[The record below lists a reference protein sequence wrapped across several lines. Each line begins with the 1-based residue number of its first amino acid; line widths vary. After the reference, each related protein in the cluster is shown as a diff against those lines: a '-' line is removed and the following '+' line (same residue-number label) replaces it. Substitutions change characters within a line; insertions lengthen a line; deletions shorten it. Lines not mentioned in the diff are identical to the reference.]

1 MSTNIVEGLWEMGNG
16 KSFKNS
22 YPLSHLPSPLKKP
35 ELLAPA
41 GNFEKLQA
49 ALIYGADAI
58 YFGGKNFSL
67 RAFGDN
73 FTREEILKAVEFTH
87 GLGKKIYAAVNIFA
101 HNADFAALAD
111 YLKFLARAGVDAV
124 LISDLG
130 VLSLAKELTDLK
142 IHVSTQ
148 ANVTN
153 WRTAK
158 FFHELGAER
167 IVLARE
173 LTREEISDIKNN
185 CKAEVEIFIHG
196 AMCISYSGRCWLSKF
211 LTGRDANLGACTHSC
226 RWKYNLV
233 EETRAGE
240 YFPVG
245 EDERGSYVMNSKD
258 LCLLPCLDEVIQSG
272 VASLKIEGRM
282 KSVNYVA
289 SVVKVYRAAIDSY
302 FDNPND
308 FKIRAEWTDEL
319 NKIAH
324 RPYTTGF
331 FMGDGKPTEIY
342 GTSKPA
348 RASEFLGIV
357 REFDSATMTAT
368 IEQRGKFEL
377 GERVEFF
384 QPNRETF
391 SQSITSMQDADG
403 QEIFSA
409 PHAQQLVKIFVDKPV
424 EIWSL
429 MRSGNCGR

>member
-1 MSTNIVEGLWEMGNG
+1 MSINIV
-16 KSFKNS
+16 
-22 YPLSHLPSPLKKP
+22 KP

-58 YFGGKNFSL
+58 YFGGKSFSL
-67 RAFGDN
+67 RAYGDN
-73 FTREEILKAVEFTH
+73 FTRDEILKAVDFTH
-87 GLGKKIYAAVNIFA
+87 ALGKKIYAAVNIFA
-101 HNADFAALAD
+101 HNADLAALAD

-124 LISDLG
+124 LVSDLG
-130 VLSLAKELTDLK
+130 VMALARELTNLK

-153 WRTAK
+153 WRAAN
-158 FFHELGAER
+158 FFHELGASR

-173 LTREEISDIKNN
+173 LTREEILEIKAN
-185 CKAEVEIFIHG
+185 CAAALEIFVHG

-211 LTGRDANLGACTHSC
+211 LTGRDANQGACTHSC
-226 RWKYNLV
+226 RWKYSLV
-233 EETRAGE
+233 EEKRAGE
-240 YFPVG
+240 FFPVG

-258 LCLLPCLDEVIQSG
+258 LCLLPFLDKVIQSG

-302 FDNPND
+302 FDGD
-308 FKIRAEWTDEL
+308 FKVRGEWLAEL

-331 FMGDGKPTEIY
+331 FLSDGEPTEIY
-342 GTSKPA
+342 ETSKPS
-348 RASEFLGIV
+348 RASNFLGIV
-357 REFDSATMTAT
+357 RDFDASKMTAT
-368 IEQRGKFEL
+368 VEQRGKFEV

-384 QPNRETF
+384 QPRGETF
-391 SQSITSMQDADG
+391 SQTITAMRDADG
-403 QEIFSA
+403 QEILSA
-409 PHAQQLVKIFVDKPV
+409 PHAQQIVKIPVDKPV

-429 MRSGNCGR
+429 MRS

>member
-1 MSTNIVEGLWEMGNG
+1 MSTNIV
-16 KSFKNS
+16 
-22 YPLSHLPSPLKKP
+22 KP

-49 ALIYGADAI
+49 ALIYGADAV

-73 FTREEILKAVEFTH
+73 FTRDEILKAVEFAH
-87 GLGKKIYAAVNIFA
+87 ALGKKIYAAANVFA
-101 HNADFAALAD
+101 HNNDITELAD
-111 YLKFLARAGVDAV
+111 YLKFLERAGVDAV

-130 VLSLAKELTDLK
+130 VLSLARELTGLK

-153 WRTAK
+153 WRAAK
-158 FFHELGAER
+158 FFHELGASR

-173 LTREEISDIKNN
+173 LTREEISEIKSN
-185 CKAEVEIFIHG
+185 CAAELEIFIHG

-211 LTGRDANLGACTHSC
+211 LTGRDGNQGACTHSC

-233 EETRAGE
+233 EEKRAGE

-258 LCLLPCLDEVIQSG
+258 LCLLPYLDKVIQSG

-289 SVVKVYRAAIDSY
+289 GVVKVYRAAIDSY
-302 FDNPND
+302 CDNPSA
-308 FKIRAEWTDEL
+308 FEIRGEWLDEL

-331 FMGDGKPTEIY
+331 FMSDGKPTEIHD
-342 GTSKPA
+342 TSKPSRSA
-348 RASEFLGIV
+348 NFFGIV
-357 REFDSATMTAT
+357 RGFDASTMTAT
-368 IEQRGKFEL
+368 IEQRGKFKI
-377 GERVEFF
+377 GGRVEFF
-384 QPNRETF
+384 QPHGKTF
-391 SQSITSMQDADG
+391 SQELTSMRDANG
-403 QEIFSA
+403 LEISSA
-409 PHAQQLVKIFVDKPV
+409 PHAQQLVKIRVVEPV

-429 MRSGNCGR
+429 MRNVLSVN

>member
-1 MSTNIVEGLWEMGNG
+1 MI
-16 KSFKNS
+16 
-22 YPLSHLPSPLKKP
+22 KP

-49 ALIYGADAI
+49 ALIYGADAV

-87 GLGKKIYAAVNIFA
+87 ARGKKIYAAVNVFA
-101 HNADFAALAD
+101 HNADLNALAD
-111 YLKFLARAGVDAV
+111 YLKFLEGAGVDAV

-130 VLSLAKELTDLK
+130 VLSLARETNLK

-153 WRTAK
+153 LAAAK
-158 FFHELGAER
+158 FFHELGASR

-173 LTREEISDIKNN
+173 LTREEILAIKKS
-185 CKAEVEIFIHG
+185 CAAELEIFVHG

-211 LTGRDANLGACTHSC
+211 WTGRDANSGACTHSC

-233 EETRAGE
+233 EETRPNE
-240 YFPVG
+240 IFPVG

-258 LCLLPCLDEVIQSG
+258 LCLLPHLDKVIESG

-289 SVVKVYRAAIDSY
+289 GVVKVYRAAIDSY

-308 FKIRAEWTDEL
+308 FKIRDEWRAELD
-319 NKIAH
+319 KVAH

-331 FMGDGKPTEIY
+331 FLGDGKPTEIY
-342 GTSKPA
+342 STSKPS

-357 REFDSATMTAT
+357 RAFDAATMTAT
-368 IEQRGKFEL
+368 IEQRGKFEV
-377 GERVEFF
+377 GRRVEFF
-384 QPNRETF
+384 QPHGKTF
-391 SQSITSMQDADG
+391 SQTITSMRDENDL
-403 QEIFSA
+403 EIFSA
-409 PHAQQLVKIFVDKPV
+409 PHAQQLVKISVDEPA

-429 MRSGNCGR
+429 MRGSC

>member
-1 MSTNIVEGLWEMGNG
+1 MSTNIV
-16 KSFKNS
+16 
-22 YPLSHLPSPLKKP
+22 KP

-49 ALIYGADAI
+49 ALIYGADAV

-73 FTREEILKAVEFTH
+73 FTREEILKAVDFAH
-87 GLGKKIYAAVNIFA
+87 ALNKKIYAAVNIFA
-101 HNADFAALAD
+101 HNKDFAELAD
-111 YLKFLARAGVDAV
+111 YLQFLARAGVDAV

-130 VLSLAKELTDLK
+130 VMALAKEFGLK

-153 WRTAK
+153 WRAAK
-158 FFHELGAER
+158 FFQELGAAR

-173 LTREEISDIKNN
+173 LTCAEISEIKQN
-185 CKAEVEIFIHG
+185 CAAELEIFIHG
-196 AMCISYSGRCWLSKF
+196 AMCISYSGRCWLSKY

-240 YFPVG
+240 FFPVA
-245 EDERGSYVMNSKD
+245 ENERGSYVMNSKD
-258 LCLLPCLDEVIQSG
+258 MCLLPHLDKVIQSG

-289 SVVKVYRAAIDSY
+289 GVVKVYRAAIDSY
-302 FDNPND
+302 FDGNFTVRD
-308 FKIRAEWTDEL
+308 EWLDEL
-319 NKIAH
+319 NKVAH

-342 GTSKPA
+342 DTSKPC
-348 RASEFLGIV
+348 RASDFLGIV
-357 REFDSATMTAT
+357 RAFDAGTMTAT
-368 IEQRGKFEL
+368 IEQRGKFEV
-377 GERVEFF
+377 GQRVEFF
-384 QPNRETF
+384 QPHGKTF
-391 SQSITSMQDADG
+391 SQEIKSMRDEDG
-403 QEIFSA
+403 LEILSA
-409 PHAQQLVKIFVDKPV
+409 PHAQQIVKMPVAAPV

-429 MRSGNCGR
+429 MRS